1 MNVFFIFFIY
11 YFRYVLQEPIYIEG
25 MLAVCSHCGISSI
38 DFNRCLRC
46 KRKLPKDVKSIS
58 MTMGMQEKKET
69 MLTIDVRIIRL

>member
-1 MNVFFIFFIY
+1 
-11 YFRYVLQEPIYIEG
+11 

-46 KRKLPKDVKSIS
+46 KRKLPKDVKSIP

-69 MLTIDVRIIRL
+69 MISVDVSYETI

>member
-1 MNVFFIFFIY
+1 MYILCPIFIIY
-11 YFRYVLQEPIYIEG
+11 IFLQEPIYIEG

-46 KRKLPKDVKSIS
+46 KRKLPKDVKSIP

-69 MLTIDVRIIRL
+69 MLSVDVRIFYKLL

>member
-1 MNVFFIFFIY
+1 
-11 YFRYVLQEPIYIEG
+11 

-46 KRKLPKDVKSIS
+46 KRKLPKDVKSIP

-69 MLTIDVRIIRL
+69 MISVDVRIMKLYKIILLILL